1 MKIILS
7 RKGFDNTYG
16 GCASPILPD
25 GTMLSMP
32 IPSEDDD
39 ILYSQLQYKEIN
51 YADMLKQ
58 LNPRIKNITTCH
70 LDPDI
75 RPDIRIKSPENW
87 MPAFG
92 QIGSAQGLLRNAGV
106 TVGDIFLFF
115 GWFRRVKH
123 TKSGYRFLTKDDSN
137 DFYDSSDLHVI
148 FGYMQ
153 IGRIITDQS
162 EIRKLSWHPHASEER
177 LKDKTNTIYIAS
189 EKLSICPDLPGYGTF
204 DYRKDRVLTME
215 GKNRSVW
222 NAYEFLM
229 PDKIYGNRKNSA
241 KDGGLSYRGIWQE
254 LIVNNVSTELL
265 DWVISIIK

>member
-1 MKIILS
+1 MLPEVKIILS

-92 QIGSAQGLLRNAGV
+92 QIGSAQGLV
-106 TVGDIFLFF
+106 
-115 GWFRRVKH
+115 
-123 TKSGYRFLTKDDSN
+123 
-137 DFYDSSDLHVI
+137 
-148 FGYMQ
+148 
-153 IGRIITDQS
+153 
-162 EIRKLSWHPHASEER
+162 
-177 LKDKTNTIYIAS
+177 
-189 EKLSICPDLPGYGTF
+189 EKCRCYC
-204 DYRKDRVLTME
+204 R
-215 GKNRSVW
+215 
-222 NAYEFLM
+222 
-229 PDKIYGNRKNSA
+229 
-241 KDGGLSYRGIWQE
+241 
-254 LIVNNVSTELL
+254 
-265 DWVISIIK
+265 